1 MEKTEKPVFTKYER
15 ARILG
20 ARALQ
25 LSMDAPVLMKIPE
38 EMLSNLNFDPLRI
51 AEVELDCGVLPISV
65 KRPLPERTK
74 EKLRAIKETE
84 LAGGEESDEQ
94 KVKIEQKET
103 KDIAEEGEIM
113 EIAAVD
119 DEFEDFE
126 ESGTGGTEELE

>member
-1 MEKTEKPVFTKYER
+1 MEKTEKLVFTKYER

-25 LSMDAPVLMKIPE
+25 LSMDAPVLMKIPD

-51 AEVELDCGVLPISV
+51 AETELDGGVLPISI
-65 KRPLPERTK
+65 KRPLPEKTK
-74 EKLRAIKETE
+74 EKLKEIKETE
-84 LAGGEESDEQ
+84 LVSREESDEE
-94 KVKIEQKET
+94 KMKIEKKET

-113 EIAAVD
+113 EIAGAD

-126 ESGTGGTEELE
+126 ESGTGGGDELE

>member
-1 MEKTEKPVFTKYER
+1 MEKTAQTFTKYER

-25 LSMDAPVLMKIPE
+25 LSMDAPVLMKISDDL
-38 EMLSNLNFDPLRI
+38 LSNLNFDPLRI
-51 AEVELDCGVLPISV
+51 AEVELDSGVLPISV
-65 KRPLPERTK
+65 KRPMPEKTK
-74 EKLRAIKETE
+74 EKLKEIKESE
-84 LAGGEESDEQ
+84 LAGGDESDEN
-94 KVKIEQKET
+94 KLRVEQRET

-126 ESGTGGTEELE
+126 ESGSGAGDELE